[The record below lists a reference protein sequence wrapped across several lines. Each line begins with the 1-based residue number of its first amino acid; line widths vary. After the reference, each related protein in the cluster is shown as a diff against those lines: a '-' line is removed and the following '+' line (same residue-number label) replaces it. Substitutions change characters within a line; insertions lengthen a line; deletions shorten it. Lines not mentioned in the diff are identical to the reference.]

1 MHGRGC
7 IGTSR
12 ICDAA
17 GDGTEGYRKKMG
29 YEKPCLYYYLLDKD
43 CKDGYLKETGYGTD
57 GYLKETAMESTG
69 IFYLLL
75 REKTVRMDTERH
87 DSRPHGKV
95 RLRYGVVLPVYSLLS
110 IWSFR
115 SV

>member
-17 GDGTEGYRKKMG
+17 GDGTEGYRKEMG
-29 YEKPCLYYYLLDKD
+29 YGKPCLYYYLLDKD
-43 CKDGYLKETGYGTD
+43 CKDGHLKETGYGTY
-57 GYLKETAMESTG
+57 GYLKKTG
-69 IFYLLL
+69 YGKHGNLLFIITK
-75 REKTVRMDTERH
+75 KTVRMDKERH